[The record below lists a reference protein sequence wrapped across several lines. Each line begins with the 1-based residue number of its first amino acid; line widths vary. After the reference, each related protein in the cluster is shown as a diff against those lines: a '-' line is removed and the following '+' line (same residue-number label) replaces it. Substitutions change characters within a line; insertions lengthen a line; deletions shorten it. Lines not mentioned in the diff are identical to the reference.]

1 MALEAGMACPQ
12 WPDEIDLPPEQL
24 LARRQPVV
32 LRGIAADWPAVSAA
46 KRGSADA
53 ASYLQRFDRGATV
66 EAFVGAPGMGG
77 RYFYDEQLSGF
88 NFQRGGVSLS
98 QLIASLSG
106 PPGGSDAPPVYSG
119 SLPVEQVLPG
129 FETENSL
136 DLVRGK
142 HTEPRIWIG
151 NQSRVAPH
159 FDEADNIACVVAG
172 RRRFTIF
179 PPEQVANLYIG
190 PLDFTMAGQPASMVD
205 LAAPNLQKYPRFA
218 EALRHAYIAELE
230 PGDAIFVPALWWHGV
245 ESTEP
250 FNVLVNYWWQDIA
263 PDATSAFAAMAHGV
277 LTLRELPRETR
288 EAWRAYFDHF
298 VFQRDGD
305 PAAHLP
311 PGRRGILDVP
321 TPQLRGRIRQFL
333 IRILSSG

>member
-1 MALEAGMACPQ
+1 M
-12 WPDEIDLPPEQL
+12 
-24 LARRQPVV
+24 
-32 LRGIAADWPAVSAA
+32 
-46 KRGSADA
+46 
-53 ASYLQRFDRGATV
+53 
-66 EAFVGAPGMGG
+66 
-77 RYFYDEQLSGF
+77 
-88 NFQRGGVSLS
+88 
-98 QLIASLSG
+98 
-106 PPGGSDAPPVYSG
+106 
-119 SLPVEQVLPG
+119 EQVLPG

-142 HTEPRIWIG
+142 RTDPRIWIG

-159 FDEADNIACVVAG
+159 FDEADNIAGVVAG

-205 LAAPNLQKYPRFA
+205 LAAPDLEKYPRFS
-218 EALRHAYIAELE
+218 EALRHARIAELQ
-230 PGDAIFVPALWWHGV
+230 PGDTTFIPALWWHAV
-245 ESTEP
+245 ELTEP
-250 FNVLVNYWWQDIA
+250 FNVLVNYWWQDTA

-277 LTLRELPRETR
+277 LALRELPRETR

-311 PGRRGILDVP
+311 FGRRGILDVP
-321 TPQLRGRIRQFL
+321 TPQLRGRLRQFL